1 MVFNMVKN
9 LSILFNLLLEQSV
22 SPSSDLFQVE
32 RGLVDKINQDM
43 LIKEIILIEKPAQ
56 EQFLE
61 NKWGRTTN

>member
-43 LIKEIILIEKPAQ
+43 LIKEIILIEKPVSG
-56 EQFLE
+56 
-61 NKWGRTTN
+61 K